1 MADFIPWTER
11 ESKTYQDAEMLASNW
26 YARLDARKLGWMTW
40 KTNPSGREYLFH
52 GKDRAGNG
60 AYIGPRSEET
70 EAQLAQFKADKA
82 EAEENE
88 ARDEATKEAKFIR
101 AVRLN
106 RMPNGPAK
114 IIRSFERAGLGAS
127 LMVVGTHAL
136 YAYEVAGALR
146 FSPNLT
152 ATRDV
157 DLLWDSRVGIE
168 LAIDPQEAQQP
179 GFMAVLKKIDKSFT
193 VSMEH
198 SFRVTSASGLMVDFL
213 MAEPDDGRKP
223 VLQDAVTP
231 IGLPGQ
237 QWLMTAPPM
246 ERIVF
251 SEDGL
256 PVRLRVPQPSLFA
269 AHKEWVAARKDRRVE
284 KKSRDQAQARAVR
297 EALVDRLV
305 DDADVS
311 GLVAN
316 ISPSAS

>member
-1 MADFIPWTER
+1 
-11 ESKTYQDAEMLASNW
+11 
-26 YARLDARKLGWMTW
+26 
-40 KTNPSGREYLFH
+40 
-52 GKDRAGNG
+52 
-60 AYIGPRSEET
+60 
-70 EAQLAQFKADKA
+70 
-82 EAEENE
+82 
-88 ARDEATKEAKFIR
+88 
-101 AVRLN
+101 
-106 RMPNGPAK
+106 
-114 IIRSFERAGLGAS
+114 
-127 LMVVGTHAL
+127 
-136 YAYEVAGALR
+136 
-146 FSPNLT
+146 
-152 ATRDV
+152 
-157 DLLWDSRVGIE
+157 
-168 LAIDPQEAQQP
+168 
-179 GFMAVLKKIDKSFT
+179 
-193 VSMEH
+193 
-198 SFRVTSASGLMVDFL
+198 MVDFL

-237 QWLMTAPPM
+237 QWLMAAPPM